1 MYMKSNRKLLNMELR
16 RVSAE
21 EYRELPESGLVVVLD
36 NIRSAHNVGSAFRS
50 SDSFKVDK
58 VYLCG
63 ICATPPLPE
72 IHKTALGAEDSVAWE
87 HYGNTLDAIARL
99 KAEGYTVVSVEQ
111 TVDSVKMDSFVP
123 DAGTKYALIF
133 GNEVAGVDQSVVD
146 NSDFSLEIPQY
157 GTKHS
162 LNVSVTV
169 GIVLWH
175 FHRR

>member
-1 MYMKSNRKLLNMELR
+1 MGNRKLLNMELR

-36 NIRSAHNVGSAFRS
+36 NVRSAHNVGSAFRS

-58 VYLCG
+58 VCLCG
-63 ICATPPLPE
+63 ICATPPSPE

-87 HYGNTLDAIARL
+87 HFSDTMDAVAKL

-111 TVDSVKMDSFVP
+111 TINSVKMDSFLP
-123 DAGTKYALIF
+123 DQNEKYALIF
-133 GNEVAGVDQSVVD
+133 GNEVAGVDQRVVD
-146 NSDFSLEIPQY
+146 ASDFSLEIPQY

>member
-1 MYMKSNRKLLNMELR
+1 
-16 RVSAE
+16 VSAE

-87 HYGNTLDAIARL
+87 HYENTLDVVSRL
-99 KAEGYTVVSVEQ
+99 KEEGYTVVSVEQ

-123 DAGTKYALIF
+123 ESDKKYALIF